1 VSDSRRDDTRGKLI
15 DGAIETLR
23 TRGIAGT
30 SARAIAAA
38 AGVNQALVF
47 YHFGTVDSLVDAAC
61 REATAERVS
70 LYRERLH
77 AVQSLGDL
85 LALGRE
91 LNVAERDAG
100 NVTVLAQVL
109 AGSRQDPGLAAAA
122 RYSLGLWV
130 AEIDAVLRRV
140 LSHSPVSELATAT
153 DLASAVAAAFIGIE
167 LYEAVNPEAAAG
179 ALDALQKLS
188 VLADVL
194 DDLGP
199 VARRALRA
207 RLRSSTRQAAGHP
220 G

>member
-1 VSDSRRDDTRGKLI
+1 VSDSRRDDTRRKLI

-30 SARAIAAA
+30 SARAIATA

-47 YHFGTVDSLVDAAC
+47 YHFGTVDSLVDTAC

-70 LYRERLH
+70 LYRDRFG

-109 AGSRQDPGLAAAA
+109 AGARQDPGLAAAA

-130 AEIDAVLRRV
+130 TEIDAVLRRV
-140 LSHSPVSELATAT
+140 LAHSPVSELAIAT

-179 ALDALQKLS
+179 ALDALQTLS

-199 VARRALRA
+199 VGRRALRA
-207 RLRSSTRQAAGHP
+207 RLRSSTRQAAGRS